1 MSPPLQARLTQR
13 RPPAPPPAA
22 KAALSGSACGCQW
35 ESAHAA
41 LSGRAAA
48 GAAAARCWA
57 ARARGMPPLVPA
69 RESHPS
75 RPARVHATPGA
86 RCISTKA
93 PHPRATTQH
102 VVHDT
107 LNRVC
112 AEPAAC
118 GARSAALVAWVARR
132 HERGLRGSLQRGAVR
147 AGGAGARTRG
157 AAGKHGRGRRERLGD
172 EQAGP
177 LGQWR
182 VRRRAAR
189 RPDARRAGLQAQHL
203 AQAEEP
209 PQQAVGQPGAAPA
222 QPGERC
228 RTHSARPSD
237 GASAANKGER
247 VHALVAST
255 VLQNQRAPN
264 TARSRGASWARERA
278 CGGLGAVQLCNRR
291 ADVEGPPAL
300 GHRRRPGRVVHT
312 ACSMADTV
320 TKVCVLAVGTLQ
332 LGSLHSRT
340 PLGSAD
346 ATKLRRPAAGGRCVG
361 ARRRRAIRPQLIP
374 CFQRRSNAAEGV
386 LALERKKGNTKSTS
400 RQEGKQEISELHT
413 SFALVLR
420 AVGRTP
426 AV

>member
-1 MSPPLQARLTQR
+1 MQRSAGGQRLGQRVLVAGPRARSALPSGLRARHWTWDCVRSPAWR
-13 RPPAPPPAA
+13 RTPHA
-22 KAALSGSACGCQW
+22 SCRACV
-35 ESAHAA
+35 HAA
-41 LSGRAAA
+41 PS
-48 GAAAARCWA
+48 ARCMSRQA
-57 ARARGMPPLVPA
+57 
-69 RESHPS
+69 SHL
-75 RPARVHATPGA
+75 
-86 RCISTKA
+86 
-93 PHPRATTQH
+93 RATAQLG
-102 VVHDT
+102 VHDT
-107 LNRVC
+107 TTR
-112 AEPAAC
+112 ARSGPAAC
-118 GARSAALVAWVARR
+118 GARPAALAAWGARR
-132 HERGLRGSLQRGAVR
+132 YERGLRGRLQRGMVR
-147 AGGAGARTRG
+147 AGSPGMRTRG
-157 AAGKHGRGRRERLGD
+157 AAGERGRGRRERLGN
-172 EQAGP
+172 EEAGA
-177 LGQWR
+177 LGQRR
-182 VRRRAAR
+182 VRGRAAR